1 MKNTIILAFMAIA
14 ALTISTAYNKP
25 PSKATVS
32 FKVSGTCEMCK
43 ERIEKALDVKG
54 VRSALWDVETQR
66 VSVIYNPR
74 KLEEI
79 QLHNL
84 VAIAGHDTEK
94 VKASDQAYSDLP
106 ECCLYRSG
114 AKCTDH

>member
-1 MKNTIILAFMAIA
+1 MRNKFINAILAIVIMVIG
-14 ALTISTAYNKP
+14 TAYKP
-25 PSKATVS
+25 PTKATVY

-43 ERIEKALDVKG
+43 ERIEHALDVKG
-54 VRSALWDVETQR
+54 VKTAIWNVKSQQVM
-66 VSVIYNPR
+66 VIYNPR

-94 VKASDQAYSDLP
+94 VKASEQAYADLP

>member
-1 MKNTIILAFMAIA
+1 MKYMITIIAVCAAVALSAFA
-14 ALTISTAYNKP
+14 KP
-25 PSKATVS
+25 PTKSTVS
-32 FKVSGTCEMCK
+32 FKVSGTCDMCK
-43 ERIEKALDVKG
+43 SRIEQALDVKG
-54 VRSALWDVETQR
+54 VKKAVYEVSSET
-66 VSVIYNPR
+66 VTVTYNPR

-94 VKASDQAYSDLP
+94 VKASEQAYADLP